1 VKSPNANPATG
12 DRGAQQREL
21 HFGRNAAATNNL
33 TRLAAQDAP
42 LRLVVKPTASGKWRA
57 SFDGKA
63 LCTAAAPLVI
73 AARVLIAKGANPAC
87 TIEMWHRDADTW
99 ALQGQLGAVAVVRL
113 HGERKAA
120 YPARNGSPVDLC
132 DGRAITLAGAAQ

>member
-1 VKSPNANPATG
+1 MNAPNANPATG
-12 DRGAQQREL
+12 DRGARQREL

-42 LRLVVKPTASGKWRA
+42 LRVVVKPTASGKWRA

-73 AARVLIAKGANPAC
+73 AARVLIAKGTNPAR
-87 TIEMWHRDADTW
+87 TIEMWHRDADAW
-99 ALQGQLGAVAVVRL
+99 ALRGQLGAVAAVRL
-113 HGERKAA
+113 DGEKQAKCR
-120 YPARNGSPVDLC
+120 ARNRVPV
-132 DGRAITLAGAAQ
+132 RFEARP